1 MNPLVPVRHLIRTLG
16 YYTDRRARDGADRE
30 TAARLEWSG
39 EGLPPGLEVSW
50 LGTAGFVLS
59 YEGFDLLIDPYVTRM
74 PLREMLSRQVV
85 RPSEAALDAWIR
97 KADAVLVGH
106 THFDHALD
114 VPEIARRT
122 GATVY
127 GSASMHHLM
136 GLHGLIDRSVDAE
149 PYRVYEEGP
158 FRFSLIPSLHSKI
171 TLGVK
176 VPMGGELTCEH
187 LDGLFPRAYRCG
199 QTWAF
204 HIEVAGITL
213 YHQGSAEM
221 IDDAV
226 RHRDVDVFLCGIAGR
241 QFSDRYVRRALTAL
255 SPKWVVPTHYDDFF
269 RPLEAPQGFAPD
281 VDLTG
286 FVQEVARVSG
296 EFQVRTPRLG
306 G

>member
-1 MNPLVPVRHLIRTLG
+1 MNPLTPARHLARTLG
-16 YYTDRRARDGADRE
+16 YYARRGSRDRADHE
-30 TAARLEWSG
+30 TVANLVWEG
-39 EGLPPGLEVSW
+39 EGLPHGLDVSW

-59 YEGFDLLIDPYVTRM
+59 YQGFDLLIDPYVTRM

-97 KADAVLVGH
+97 RADAVLVGH

-127 GSASMHHLM
+127 GSRSMHHLM
-136 GLHGLIDRSVDAE
+136 GLHGLAGQSVDAE
-149 PYRVYEEGP
+149 PYRLYEAGP

-199 QTWAF
+199 RTWAF
-204 HIEVAGITL
+204 HIEVAGVSF

-221 IDDAV
+221 IDEAV

-241 QFSDRYVRRALTAL
+241 QFSDRYTERALTLL
-255 SPKWVVPTHYDDFF
+255 SPKWVVPTHFDDFF

-286 FVQEVARVSG
+286 FVEEVARVSG

>member
-1 MNPLVPVRHLIRTLG
+1 MNPLTPVRHLARTVG
-16 YYTDRRARDGADRE
+16 YYARRSARDRADHE
-30 TAARLEWSG
+30 TAASLAWTG

-50 LGTAGFVLS
+50 LGTAGFALS

-74 PLREMLSRQVV
+74 SLREMLSRQVV

-97 KADAVLVGH
+97 RADAVLVGH

-127 GSASMHHLM
+127 GSRSMHHLM
-136 GLHGLIDRSVDAE
+136 GLHGLAGQSVDAE
-149 PYRVYEEGP
+149 PYRTYEAGP
-158 FRFSLIPSLHSKI
+158 FTFCLVPSLHSKI
-171 TLGVK
+171 SLGVK
-176 VPMGGELTCEH
+176 VPMGGELTCDR
-187 LDGLFPRAYRCG
+187 LDALFPRAYRCG

-213 YHQGSAEM
+213 YHQGSAEV
-221 IDDAV
+221 IEEAV

-241 QFSDRYVRRALTAL
+241 QFSDRYVERVLPLL
-255 SPKWVVPTHYDDFF
+255 SPKWVVPAHYDDFF
-269 RPLEAPQGFAPD
+269 RPLEAPQGFTPD

-286 FVQEVARVSG
+286 FVEEVSRVSS
-296 EFQVRTPRLG
+296 EFQVRTPLLG